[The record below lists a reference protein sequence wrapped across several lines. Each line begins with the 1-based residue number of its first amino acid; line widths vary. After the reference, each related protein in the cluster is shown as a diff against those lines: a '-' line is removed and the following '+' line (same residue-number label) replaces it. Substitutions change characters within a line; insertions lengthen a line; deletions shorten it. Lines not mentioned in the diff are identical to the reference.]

1 MAIIKVQSEGI
12 NLADTFAF
20 TGTVTGGQKNRP
32 AFRAYPS
39 SGQTISSGT
48 STVLQYNSETFD
60 TDSCYDTST
69 YKFTPNVAGKYFFH
83 LNARVDTPDDYD
95 HQEAKIKKNGSDV
108 ARVLISPKHYDIISV
123 TVLVEMNGTTDYV
136 QGGILQISGSS
147 KTVGTD
153 AANLFFEGFRI
164 IET

>member
-1 MAIIKVQSEGI
+1 SGETINIPAGSTI
-12 NLADTFAF
+12 NLSNS
-20 TGTVTGGQKNRP
+20 TVTLNSDMKNKP

-48 STVLQYNSETFD
+48 STVLQYNAETFD

-83 LNARVDTPDDYD
+83 LNTRVDTPDDYD
-95 HQEAKIKKNGSDV
+95 HQEGKIAKNGSDI

-123 TVLVEMNGTTDYV
+123 TVVVEMNGTTDYV
-136 QGGILQISGSS
+136 QAQILQISGSN

-153 AANLFFEGFRI
+153 SANLFFEGFRLVGA
-164 IET
+164 

>member
-1 MAIIKVQSEGI
+1 MAIIKLQAEGL

-20 TGTVTGGQKNRP
+20 TGTVTGGQKNKP

-39 SGQTISSGT
+39 SGQTISSGVN
-48 STVLQYNSETFD
+48 TVLQYNSETFD

-69 YKFTPNVAGKYFFH
+69 YKFTPNVAGKYLFH

-95 HQEAKIKKNGSDV
+95 HQEAKIAKNGSDI

-136 QGGILQISGSS
+136 QGQIYQGSGSN

-153 AANLFFEGFRI
+153 PANLFFEGFRI
-164 IET
+164 IGD